1 MYADRVLSGT
11 KRSIKDRL
19 NGNSVEDYGRSRQI
33 DAKRQRQTDDKWK
46 HDLYDDD
53 EEPEASNPRVGA
65 RDLRLK
71 LQRKGPQQAHQSGK
85 GSNVGVQ
92 DLREKLSGTM
102 HPQPANSNLPKAKA
116 VPDVAKS
123 TRKSAPSVEPSVPD
137 TKKVASSASRKK
149 QKADS
154 SVDGLLQSLGLEKYL
169 ITFQAEEVDITAL
182 LHMNDDDLKAL
193 GIPMGPRKK
202 ILLALESRAQY

>member
-1 MYADRVLSGT
+1 MAH
-11 KRSIKDRL
+11 KD
-19 NGNSVEDYGRSRQI
+19 
-33 DAKRQRQTDDKWK
+33 
-46 HDLYDDD
+46 
-53 EEPEASNPRVGA
+53 PRVGA

-137 TKKVASSASRKK
+137 TKRVVNSASRKK
-149 QKADS
+149 QKVEVPENLIMFS
-154 SVDGLLQSLGLEKYL
+154 S
-169 ITFQAEEVDITAL
+169 I
-182 LHMNDDDLKAL
+182 
-193 GIPMGPRKK
+193 
-202 ILLALESRAQY
+202 